1 MAEELTAE
9 QKAMLAEI
17 DAMQG
22 PEGFDVIIVCCSNLA
37 AEKFWQARL
46 TESVAEVTGCASTT
60 VLAVHED
67 WNGGAGNGLGT
78 LYAFQK
84 ACTKAAESGH
94 GDLLEKLKGGA
105 AMAIYHTAG
114 KGTRMAP
121 LPGAENNNKPGVKL
135 SALVKVGGEQRPLT
149 ILEAVV
155 RQTSSYARVRKGRC
169 SVFWGDQ
176 VFVPSCGVQ
185 QTDKAADILAAL
197 RPMPTKA
204 EWEAEGLHQYG
215 LIAVAED
222 GSAMQLEKVTYDVA
236 TRYLPKDVKQ
246 VGTSLGSFSLSAAFM
261 AALLDEFA
269 PELEAK
275 TVASPP
281 PPAPAPAPP
290 APAPPAPAPARP
302 APAPPAPAP

>member
-1 MAEELTAE
+1 MGNFGSKDKKDSSATELTTE

-37 AEKFWQARL
+37 AERFWQARL
-46 TESVAEVTGCASTT
+46 SETAAEVTGCASTT

-67 WNGGAGNGLGT
+67 WNGGGAGNGLGT

-84 ACTKAAESGH
+84 ACAKAAEAGH
-94 GDLLEKLKGGA
+94 GDLLAKLKGGA
-105 AMAIYHTAG
+105 AVAIYHTAG

-135 SALVKVGGEQRPLT
+135 SALVKVGSGTLTRPQPNPNPNPRPAVLQCRRANPHPNPNPNQVGGEQRPLT

-176 VFVPSCGVQ
+176 VP
-185 QTDKAADILAAL
+185 
-197 RPMPTKA
+197 
-204 EWEAEGLHQYG
+204 
-215 LIAVAED
+215 
-222 GSAMQLEKVTYDVA
+222 
-236 TRYLPKDVKQ
+236 
-246 VGTSLGSFSLSAAFM
+246 
-261 AALLDEFA
+261 
-269 PELEAK
+269 
-275 TVASPP
+275 
-281 PPAPAPAPP
+281 
-290 APAPPAPAPARP
+290 
-302 APAPPAPAP
+302 

>member
-1 MAEELTAE
+1 MGGCLSHESEDGAGALAPSSKGSPAPATELTAE
-9 QKAMLAEI
+9 QKAMLLEI

-37 AEKFWQARL
+37 AERFWQARL
-46 TESVAEVTGCASTT
+46 SETATEVTGCASTI

-84 ACTKAAESGH
+84 ACAKAAESGH
-94 GDLLEKLKGGA
+94 GDLLAKLKGGA

-135 SALVKVGGEQRPLT
+135 SALVKVGSGTLTRPQPNPNHNPRPAVLQCRRTNPHPNPDPDSNQVGGEQRPLT

-176 VFVPSCGVQ
+176 VP
-185 QTDKAADILAAL
+185 
-197 RPMPTKA
+197 
-204 EWEAEGLHQYG
+204 
-215 LIAVAED
+215 
-222 GSAMQLEKVTYDVA
+222 
-236 TRYLPKDVKQ
+236 
-246 VGTSLGSFSLSAAFM
+246 
-261 AALLDEFA
+261 
-269 PELEAK
+269 
-275 TVASPP
+275 
-281 PPAPAPAPP
+281 
-290 APAPPAPAPARP
+290 
-302 APAPPAPAP
+302 

>member
-135 SALVKVGGEQRPLT
+135 PALLT
-149 ILEAVV
+149 IDGTPTPITVLECVM
-155 RQTSSYARVRKGRC
+155 RQTSSYAPARKGRC
-169 SVFWGDQ
+169 SVFWGDHR
-176 VFVPSCGVQ
+176 G
-185 QTDKAADILAAL
+185 
-197 RPMPTKA
+197 
-204 EWEAEGLHQYG
+204 
-215 LIAVAED
+215 
-222 GSAMQLEKVTYDVA
+222 
-236 TRYLPKDVKQ
+236 
-246 VGTSLGSFSLSAAFM
+246 FSP
-261 AALLDEFA
+261 D
-269 PELEAK
+269 
-275 TVASPP
+275 
-281 PPAPAPAPP
+281 
-290 APAPPAPAPARP
+290 
-302 APAPPAPAP
+302 

>member
-1 MAEELTAE
+1 MDSIASLTAE
-9 QKAMLAEI
+9 QKAMLQEI
-17 DAMQG
+17 DVMQG

-37 AEKFWQARL
+37 AERFWQARL
-46 TESVAEVTGCASTT
+46 SETAEEVTGCKSTT

-84 ACTKAAESGH
+84 ACAKAQESGV
-94 GDLLEKLKGGA
+94 DLLAKLKGGA
-105 AMAIYHTAG
+105 AVAIYHTAG

-155 RQTSSYARVRKGRC
+155 RQTSSYARVRRGRC

-197 RPMPTKA
+197 RPMPSKE

-215 LIAVAED
+215 LIAVADD

-236 TRYLPKDVKQ
+236 VRYLPKNVKQ
-246 VGTSLGSFSLSAAFM
+246 VGTSLGSFSHAAGCNCRLH
-261 AALLDEFA
+261 AGRSWL
-269 PELEAK
+269 PCPNP
-275 TVASPP
+275 SPNP
-281 PPAPAPAPP
+281 NPNPNSNSNHNPYP
-290 APAPPAPAPARP
+290 
-302 APAPPAPAP
+302 

>member
-1 MAEELTAE
+1 MADVTSPELTAE

-67 WNGGAGNGLGT
+67 WDGGAGNGLGT

-84 ACTKAAESGH
+84 ACAKAAESGH

-135 SALVKVGGEQRPLT
+135 SALVKVGSGTLAQPQPIPNPNPGQSVLHDAHELTRNPSPGREQVGGEQRPLT

-176 VFVPSCGVQ
+176 VFVP
-185 QTDKAADILAAL
+185 
-197 RPMPTKA
+197 
-204 EWEAEGLHQYG
+204 
-215 LIAVAED
+215 
-222 GSAMQLEKVTYDVA
+222 
-236 TRYLPKDVKQ
+236 
-246 VGTSLGSFSLSAAFM
+246 
-261 AALLDEFA
+261 
-269 PELEAK
+269 
-275 TVASPP
+275 
-281 PPAPAPAPP
+281 
-290 APAPPAPAPARP
+290 
-302 APAPPAPAP
+302 

>member
-1 MAEELTAE
+1 MGNFGSKDKKDVATELTAE

-67 WNGGAGNGLGT
+67 WDGGAGNGLGT

-84 ACTKAAESGH
+84 ACAKAAESGH

-135 SALVKVGGEQRPLT
+135 SALVKVGSGTLAQPQPIPNPNPGQSVLHDAHELTRNPSPGREQVGGEQRPLT

-176 VFVPSCGVQ
+176 VFVP
-185 QTDKAADILAAL
+185 
-197 RPMPTKA
+197 
-204 EWEAEGLHQYG
+204 
-215 LIAVAED
+215 
-222 GSAMQLEKVTYDVA
+222 
-236 TRYLPKDVKQ
+236 
-246 VGTSLGSFSLSAAFM
+246 
-261 AALLDEFA
+261 
-269 PELEAK
+269 
-275 TVASPP
+275 
-281 PPAPAPAPP
+281 
-290 APAPPAPAPARP
+290 
-302 APAPPAPAP
+302 

>member
-1 MAEELTAE
+1 MADVTSPELTAE

-67 WNGGAGNGLGT
+67 WDGGAGNGLGT

-84 ACTKAAESGH
+84 ACAKAAESGH

-135 SALVKVGGEQRPLT
+135 SALVKVGSGTLAQPQPIPNPNPGQAVLHDAHELTRNPSPGREQVGGEQRPLT

-176 VFVPSCGVQ
+176 VFVP
-185 QTDKAADILAAL
+185 
-197 RPMPTKA
+197 
-204 EWEAEGLHQYG
+204 
-215 LIAVAED
+215 
-222 GSAMQLEKVTYDVA
+222 
-236 TRYLPKDVKQ
+236 
-246 VGTSLGSFSLSAAFM
+246 
-261 AALLDEFA
+261 
-269 PELEAK
+269 
-275 TVASPP
+275 
-281 PPAPAPAPP
+281 
-290 APAPPAPAPARP
+290 
-302 APAPPAPAP
+302 